1 MYYEDP
7 DGNSVELFVDNFGD
21 WGESGTFVRTAP
33 DFAALPMGKYVEP
46 EKILAARAAGASQ
59 ERSIAVLTLES
70 SALISLSTHV
80 F

>member
-21 WGESGTFVRTAP
+21 WGKSGTFMRTAP

-46 EKILAARAAGASQ
+46 
-59 ERSIAVLTLES
+59 
-70 SALISLSTHV
+70 
-80 F
+80 